1 MRFLLIIATVMLFTS
16 TVFADNVIDSI
27 EKAKALYAQ
36 GKYYKAVTELNFTIG
51 LIQDKQ
57 LDKFKT
63 LLPEPPSGWSA
74 ENVEGSRAAG
84 QIMGGGINVSRN
96 YHSKD
101 GQEVHIEMITDSPLL
116 SSVMMLLSNPLIMG
130 GGRLV
135 AIKGEKGIEEWHPGE
150 HSGKIQIVL
159 QNRMLITIRGSN
171 LKAKNALYDFAKRLD
186 FSRIKKAMEE

>member
-16 TVFADNVIDSI
+16 PVLADNVIDSL
-27 EKAKALYAQ
+27 EKAKALYNQ
-36 GKYYKAVTELNFTIG
+36 GKYYKAVTELNFAIG

-57 LDKFKT
+57 VDKFKT

-74 ENVEGSRAAG
+74 ESAEGSRAPG
-84 QIMGGGINVSRN
+84 QIMGGGINVSRS
-96 YHSKD
+96 YHSTD
-101 GQEVHIEMITDSPLL
+101 GQEVRIEMITDSPLL

-135 AIKGEKGIEEWHPGE
+135 AINGEKGIEEWRPEE

-159 QNRMLITIRGSN
+159 QNRMLITVEGNN
-171 LKAKNALYDFAKRLD
+171 LKSKDTLYDFAKKLD
-186 FSRIKKAMEE
+186 FARIKKAMEE

>member
-36 GKYYKAVTELNFTIG
+36 GKYYKAVTELNFAIG